1 MIITKSLVDFV
12 SILGT
17 VTHFLQKF
25 SLKKK
30 KSSLVPL
37 VKKFLFVTDSML
49 SILQVLI
56 EKVDEYSII
65 PY

>member
-17 VTHFLQKF
+17 VTHFLLKF

-37 VKKFLFVTDSML
+37 VKKILFVTNSIL
-49 SILQVLI
+49 SIVLVSI